1 MTTIEIRDLRKRF
14 GEVQALDGMSF
25 TVRDGEIYGFVG
37 SNGAGKSTTMRI
49 ALGVLAADSGEV
61 LLDGRPLD
69 DDTRRRI
76 GYMPEERG
84 LYGKEKILDQ
94 LVFLAKLHGVDG
106 ASAKQRGTELLE
118 TLGLGERLNDKLDD
132 LSLGNQQRVQLA
144 ASLIHDPD
152 VLILDEPFSGLDPVA
167 VDVMST
173 MLTDRAR
180 QGVPVIFSSH
190 QLDLVQRLCD
200 RVGIVTRGH
209 MVAEGTVAELRDQ
222 GPIRYRVGTTARGWL
237 PEGVALVPRLRG
249 PRCPRGPKRR
259 RRPTHPAIR
268 HGGRPR
274 PRIHPGRA
282 RPGRAVQG
290 GRALMTPQRAYS
302 PMHTITTTAA
312 REVQILL
319 VKKGVIATLAIMLL
333 AVVGL
338 IGFGTW
344 QKNKED
350 TPEATS
356 VATVGVDTQLLSG
369 SGYEPRAAADRDEA
383 VRMVRDGDVD
393 AALVADGDQWQVI
406 SDGTPSVSVM
416 SGMES
421 LAESYTRSETLATL
435 GISPEDYAA
444 ASRTIDVVPVDVD
457 DATGGEDTEQ
467 HFARLL
473 TTFAALMMVIFTVI
487 TFAAQVGSRVTEEKS
502 SRVVELVLAT
512 VRPLDFL
519 AGKLLGTLILGFIA
533 TALLLAVGGVGLK
546 VSGLVDDVEL
556 DWSVFPVLLLA
567 WLLSMLFFGAL
578 YAAAGAMVQRTED
591 LQSTQMPIL
600 VLIMASAYIPA
611 FGWMSTSSTWM
622 QVMSWIPPFS
632 IFAAP
637 LSYAAGDF
645 TALQLAGS
653 FGIATL
659 ATVLAVWA
667 AARIYKRTILNNG
680 SVTKWSQVLRKA

>member
-1 MTTIEIRDLRKRF
+1 MTT
-14 GEVQALDGMSF
+14 
-25 TVRDGEIYGFVG
+25 
-37 SNGAGKSTTMRI
+37 
-49 ALGVLAADSGEV
+49 
-61 LLDGRPLD
+61 
-69 DDTRRRI
+69 
-76 GYMPEERG
+76 
-84 LYGKEKILDQ
+84 
-94 LVFLAKLHGVDG
+94 
-106 ASAKQRGTELLE
+106 
-118 TLGLGERLNDKLDD
+118 
-132 LSLGNQQRVQLA
+132 
-144 ASLIHDPD
+144 
-152 VLILDEPFSGLDPVA
+152 
-167 VDVMST
+167 
-173 MLTDRAR
+173 
-180 QGVPVIFSSH
+180 
-190 QLDLVQRLCD
+190 
-200 RVGIVTRGH
+200 
-209 MVAEGTVAELRDQ
+209 
-222 GPIRYRVGTTARGWL
+222 
-237 PEGVALVPRLRG
+237 
-249 PRCPRGPKRR
+249 
-259 RRPTHPAIR
+259 
-268 HGGRPR
+268 
-274 PRIHPGRA
+274 
-282 RPGRAVQG
+282 
-290 GRALMTPQRAYS
+290 QRAYS

-319 VKKGVIATLAIMLL
+319 MKKGVIATLAILLL

-350 TPEATS
+350 APEATA
-356 VATVGVDTQLLSG
+356 VAAVGVDTQLLSG

-383 VRMVRDGDVD
+383 MRMVRDGDVD

-435 GISPEDYAA
+435 GISPEDYDA

-473 TTFAALMMVIFTVI
+473 TTFIALMLVIFTVI

-611 FGWMSTSSTWM
+611 FGWMSTSATWM

-645 TALQLAGS
+645 TALQLTGS

-680 SVTKWSQVLRKA
+680 SVTKWSQVLRRA